1 MTPEPIPGSRLAAVK
16 TDAARGMRS
25 GELAKAAGVSA
36 DTLRHY
42 ERLGLLAEPAR
53 RDNGYRVYP
62 ADALGRVR
70 LIQGGLAIGFSLAE
84 LATFLGLRDSGAAPC
99 RRVRAA
105 AGERLAEVESRID
118 ELCRFRD
125 DLVRT
130 LAIWDRRLGRA
141 GRAPARLLESLD
153 ATMSSAAASVRG
165 DRFTRPKGVRKEKP

>member
-1 MTPEPIPGSRLAAVK
+1 
-16 TDAARGMRS
+16 MRS
-25 GELAKAAGVSA
+25 GELARAAGVSA

-62 ADALGRVR
+62 ASALSRVR
-70 LIQGGLAIGFSLAE
+70 LIQGGLSIGFTLAE

-125 DLVRT
+125 DLRRT
-130 LAIWDRRLGRA
+130 LAAWDRRLGRA
-141 GRAPARLLESLD
+141 GDSPARLLESLEL
-153 ATMSSAAASVRG
+153 AGSSGAAAVRG
-165 DRFTRPKGVRKEKP
+165 SRFAHRRTAEKEKP

>member
-1 MTPEPIPGSRLAAVK
+1 
-16 TDAARGMRS
+16 MRS
-25 GELAKAAGVSA
+25 GELARAAGVSA

-53 RDNGYRVYP
+53 RANGYRVYP
-62 ADALGRVR
+62 PAALARVR
-70 LIQGGLAIGFSLAE
+70 LIQGGLAIGFTLAE

-125 DLVRT
+125 DLRRT
-130 LAIWDRRLGRA
+130 LGDWDERLGSA
-141 GRAPARLLESLD
+141 GDGRPVRLLESLD
-153 ATMSSAAASVRG
+153 VAGNRRARRAAVGST
-165 DRFTRPKGVRKEKP
+165 RFTRAPGAKKEKP

>member
-1 MTPEPIPGSRLAAVK
+1 
-16 TDAARGMRS
+16 MRS
-25 GELAKAAGVSA
+25 GELARASGVSA

-62 ADALGRVR
+62 DAALARVR
-70 LIQGGLAIGFSLAE
+70 LIQGGLAIGFTLAE
-84 LATFLGLRDSGAAPC
+84 LASFLALRDSGTAPC

-125 DLVRT
+125 DLRET
-130 LAIWDRRLGRA
+130 LAAWDRRLGRA
-141 GRAPARLLESLD
+141 GDGRPLRLLESLD
-153 ATMSSAAASVRG
+153 GALSSGAAAVRG
-165 DRFTRPKGVRKEKP
+165 ARFTRRKGAGVLRKRP

>member
-1 MTPEPIPGSRLAAVK
+1 MGK
-16 TDAARGMRS
+16 TSSGMRS
-25 GELAKAAGVSA
+25 GELARAAGVSA

-62 ADALGRVR
+62 PAALARVR
-70 LIQGGLAIGFSLAE
+70 LIQGGLAIGFTLAE
-84 LATFLGLRDSGAAPC
+84 LATFLGLRDSGGAPC

-125 DLVRT
+125 DLRRT
-130 LAIWDRRLGRA
+130 LGDWDERLGSA
-141 GRAPARLLESLD
+141 GDGRPVRLLESLEVGD
-153 ATMSSAAASVRG
+153 RRARRAAVGST
-165 DRFTRPKGVRKEKP
+165 RFTRAPGAKKEKP